1 MIPFIIFLFVE
12 APELTTPWPDALA
25 RAAEE
30 ALGSSAT
37 VSVRSFERDT
47 PAPALV
53 ARARQEGAGAV
64 ARVSW
69 AGTQRSHARLE
80 VTLVAN
86 GRTVAEAL
94 TFEGADPL
102 AERGRSLGLVLA
114 ALIKRERSAGDEP
127 RAETPR
133 PDAPVTVSSPSPP
146 TAPPPRWAL
155 DAAAEAGLAAWG
167 AGSGAGGTVGL
178 RWLAS
183 RRVGFRVGAR
193 GRFGQVGAAQGA
205 LMTLSGAAGVTVSL
219 LQPRDG
225 GRLGFGVRGEALLLY
240 ESISHLSSDDPEPVR
255 RGRLVPGASV
265 VAELYWSLS
274 PAVSLLL
281 AAGPEVAFGTTH
293 VFVHQSEVAELG
305 PLRLVI
311 QAGVLASF

>member
-1 MIPFIIFLFVE
+1 VIPFIILLFVD
-12 APELTTPWPDALA
+12 AQDLGTPWPEALA
-25 RAAEE
+25 RAAEQ
-30 ALGSSAT
+30 ALGSSAR
-37 VSVRSFERDT
+37 VSVRSIDRDA
-47 PAPALV
+47 PAPTLV
-53 ARARQEGAGAV
+53 ARARQEDAGAV

-69 AGTQRSHARLE
+69 AGTQHFHARVE
-80 VTLVAN
+80 VTLVGD

-94 TFEGADPL
+94 TFEESDPL

-114 ALIKRERSAGDEP
+114 ALVKRERRTDEQ
-127 RAETPR
+127 RSETPG
-133 PDAPVTVSSPSPP
+133 PAAPVTVSSPSPP
-146 TAPPPRWAL
+146 NERPPRFAL

-183 RRVGFRVGAR
+183 PRVGFRVGAR

-205 LMTLSGAAGVTVSL
+205 LTTFSGAAGVTVSL
-219 LQPRDG
+219 LQPRGG

-255 RGRLVPGASV
+255 KGRLVPGASAM
-265 VAELYWSLS
+265 AELSWSLS
-274 PAVSLLL
+274 PSVSLLL
-281 AAGPEVAFGTTH
+281 ATGPEVAFGTTH
-293 VFVHQSEVAELG
+293 VFVHQAEVAALA
-305 PLRLVI
+305 PLRFVV